1 VNFAPSRARKKRC
14 KADAAVV
21 VADPSVDS
29 ALPPPPPPNCLEFL
43 RMRIKM
49 KIKREVLRV

>member
-29 ALPPPPPPNCLEFL
+29 ALPPPPPYCLEFL
-43 RMRIKM
+43 RMRIKI
-49 KIKREVLRV
+49 KIKREVLCV